1 MVGSVAKPFFAAL
14 RDGDRAA
21 NNALAH
27 HDPARFFGPRPN
39 D

>member
-21 NNALAH
+21 NNALTR
-27 HDPARFFGPRPN
+27 DDKLDGTVS